1 MEKISRW
8 KLTEEMRE
16 KWRPVVGE
24 WLKNL
29 EEMTEEEV
37 GDLEENATTEE
48 LEDKFKL
55 DLSDTEMNPS
65 RVGELLKELGY
76 ENDETEDNGW
86 QWDFWWT
93 YRKDGVSFPS
103 GCEALKI
110 SGTGATFELVL
121 SVTTDLVD

>member
-1 MEKISRW
+1 MEKVNRW

-16 KWRPVVGE
+16 KWRPVVEE

-29 EEMTEEEV
+29 EDMTEEEV
-37 GDLEENATTEE
+37 KELAENSNKEE
-48 LEDKFKL
+48 LEARFKL
-55 DLSDTEMNPS
+55 DLSDKELNPS
-65 RVGELLKELGY
+65 RLSYLLRELGY
-76 ENDETEDNGW
+76 EDDETEDNGW

-93 YRKDGVSFPS
+93 YKKEGVSFPS

-121 SVTTDLVD
+121 SVDADLVD